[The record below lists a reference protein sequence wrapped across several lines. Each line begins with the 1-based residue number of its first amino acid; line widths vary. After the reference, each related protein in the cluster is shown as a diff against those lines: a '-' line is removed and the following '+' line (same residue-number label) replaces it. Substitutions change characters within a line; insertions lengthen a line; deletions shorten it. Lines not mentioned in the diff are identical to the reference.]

1 MVVAV
6 FFSPSGE
13 LSEYM
18 NANDKG
24 RTRDCGSAEDNRAS
38 YPVGSRNNAR
48 THTTESRKVNIYN
61 KKYFRIVRNPSVFRG
76 LHICKLPPKVFS
88 SW

>member
-48 THTTESRKVNIYN
+48 THTTESRKVNICN
-61 KKYFRIVRNPSVFRG
+61 KKYFRIVRNLSLFRG
-76 LHICKLPPKVFS
+76 LHICKLPLKVFS